1 MSKLKAFV
9 LLDFKTIK
17 PYQTGK
23 NMLLYAVIA
32 LFLSAIST
40 AEMGLGIGVML
51 GTLFISYPFAIGE
64 KSNLDALYVTLSV
77 NRKTIVLGR
86 YLFSFLLNLCAIAFS
101 SVFAILGILGAR
113 FADLSQNQGGNS
125 HALILAI
132 TALMILI
139 QSVQL
144 PIFFKYGYTKAKFIS
159 IVPFALLMVGYSV
172 FVSMAKKSGII
183 AGLSASSAGILSN
196 GALTTAITVIVLA
209 LTVYVSYGL
218 SVAFYSKREF

>member
-23 NMLLYAVIA
+23 NMLLYAAIA

-40 AEMGLGIGVML
+40 AEMGVGIGVML

-77 NRKTIVLGR
+77 NRKTVVFGR

-113 FADLSQNQGGNS
+113 FADISQNEGGDSN
-125 HALILAI
+125 ALILAI
-132 TALMILI
+132 TALMVLI

-144 PIFFKYGYTKAKFIS
+144 PIYFKFGYTRAKFMS
-159 IVPFALLMVGYSV
+159 IVPFALFMAGYGA

-183 AGLSASSAGILSN
+183 AELSASLAGILSN
-196 GALTTAITVIVLA
+196 GALATALAVIVLA
-209 LTVYVSYGL
+209 LAVYISYKL